1 MVVERIGGI
10 PLSPPPQALARVQL
24 DSGQHSKPTQG
35 MCVMEMASL
44 LAKEKFTD
52 HPTCVNEV
60 ITRAAQR
67 VNDSVSEEDR
77 QRLKKLLP
85 RIMRCRRTTDDKRI
99 NVRLAIYCAKSVERL
114 VHGRNK
120 RQARE
125 AIEAAEKWLRG
136 EATQQECSAAYAAAY
151 AYASAAADAF
161 AADAY
166 AYASAAYAY
175 AAADAYASAAA
186 YAFAAADASADAF
199 AAAADAYASSA
210 AAAAAAAAER
220 AGTHDR
226 VLWLSD
232 LIDAWEKAA
241 AEEGEALWEPK
252 DWEDDLI
259 AFAEAV
265 DA

>member
-1 MVVERIGGI
+1 MNLPGK
-10 PLSPPPQALARVQL
+10 ALANVKL
-24 DSGQHSKPTQG
+24 ESGNHSKPTQG

-44 LAKEKFTD
+44 LAKEKFSD

-67 VNDSVSEEDR
+67 VNDSVSEPDR

-85 RIMRCRRTTDDKRI
+85 RIMRCRRTEDDKRI
-99 NVRLAIYCAKSVERL
+99 NVRLAIYCAKSVEHL

-120 RQARE
+120 RRARE

-136 EATQQECSAAYAAAY
+136 ELGEQDVAAAAAYAA
-151 AYASAAADAF
+151 SDAA
-161 AADAY
+161 
-166 AYASAAYAY
+166 
-175 AAADAYASAAA
+175 
-186 YAFAAADASADAF
+186 
-199 AAAADAYASSA
+199 SA
-210 AAAAAAAAER
+210 AAAAAAAYA
-220 AGTHDR
+220 ASDAASAASASASDAASAAAYDYASHDR
-226 VLWLSD
+226 VLWLAD

-252 DWEDDLI
+252 DWEDDLVE
-259 AFAEAV
+259 FAEAL